1 VEMELTRLKVEGI
14 CMQTLPIVSLAS
26 STTSTESFI
35 SHDPQEVMT
44 DHEEAPRLASVTST
58 TPFLYSKAYF

>member
-1 VEMELTRLKVEGI
+1 
-14 CMQTLPIVSLAS
+14 MQTLPIVSLAS